1 MWAMA
6 VVVPG
11 IAPKDALEMPCID
24 DEDVIEA
31 LESDGSD
38 ESLGVGV
45 GVGVGVRR
53 PKRGSQDLGAFG
65 PEDLVEAG
73 NVLRVT
79 IAK

>member
-11 IAPKDALEMPCID
+11 VAAKHTFEMAGVH
-24 DEDVIEA
+24 DEDVVEA

-45 GVGVGVRR
+45 GVRR
-53 PKRGSQDLGAFG
+53 PKRGSQDLGALG